1 MKTNA
6 GAVTPKQKQIRF
18 KIVALT
24 LNIIYKCVQ
33 QGNNNFLQDKERVTN
48 WVLLYLA
55 KHASCLILQVS
66 IFLYLA
72 NSISC

>member
-33 QGNNNFLQDKERVTN
+33 QGIKN
-48 WVLLYLA
+48 
-55 KHASCLILQVS
+55 CLRD
-66 IFLYLA
+66 
-72 NSISC
+72 NEEC